1 MKAEEKTGCPRT
13 PSQTQLES
21 IPPNQQHSDPY
32 LPTPADLN
40 SKLAPLETEGNFC
53 PPAASRTN
61 HPQPTAAQN
70 AAGLLSF
77 HTGSSTSS
85 EQQRL
90 SASTPDQGGGN
101 SSPADSSH
109 HIQPSPQHNIRI
121 PVLSTGT
128 PSRSCCCYGT
138 VSTDALLPGCV
149 PEACEQCWNSSVGP
163 EVSCSEPNG
172 HFLRYLQH
180 NSRQ

>member
-61 HPQPTAAQN
+61 HCQPTAAQN

-90 SASTPDQGGGN
+90 SASTPDQGGGVTAALLTAPTT
-101 SSPADSSH
+101 SSPPH
-109 HIQPSPQHNIRI
+109 
-121 PVLSTGT
+121 STT
-128 PSRSCCCYGT
+128 S
-138 VSTDALLPGCV
+138 AF
-149 PEACEQCWNSSVGP
+149 QCRAR
-163 EVSCSEPNG
+163 G
-172 HFLRYLQH
+172 HPAGAAVAMAQ
-180 NSRQ
+180 